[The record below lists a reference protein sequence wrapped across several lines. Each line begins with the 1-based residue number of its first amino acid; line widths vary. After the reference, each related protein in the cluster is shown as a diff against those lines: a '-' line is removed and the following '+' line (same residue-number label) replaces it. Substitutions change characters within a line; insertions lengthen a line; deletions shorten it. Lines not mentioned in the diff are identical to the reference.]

1 MNFMD
6 EQRTNM
12 KQQEAI
18 QLFEEKKVRTVWSQ
32 NEEKWYFSIIDVIE
46 ALTNSDRP
54 RKYWSDLK
62 VKFKKKEVNCPIKSD
77 S

>member
-1 MNFMD
+1 
-6 EQRTNM
+6 M
-12 KQQEAI
+12 KHPNSI
-18 QLFEEKKVRTVWSQ
+18 QLIEDRQISTLWDADQ
-32 NEEKWYFSIIDVIE
+32 EKWYISIID

-62 VKFKKKEVNCPIKSD
+62 TKLKNEVNCPKISD